1 MELPLWEVAEENEKL
16 IHELQE
22 SDALTRPMAL
32 VLASRGIAVDGVR
45 AFLQPSLKDL
55 VDPYALPGVREAA
68 ARLWHAVASGEH
80 ILIHGDYDT
89 DGITASVLLAWCLRQ
104 NGGRVE
110 CFLPHRLDDGYGLTP
125 ESIEKAR
132 RDNHTLLVTVDC
144 GINSVDAIALA
155 RQQGLDVI
163 VTDHHQPGTE
173 SPNANITINPKLPG
187 SPAAL
192 VDLAGVGVAFKLCH
206 GFIKYGREN
215 GLGGQATD
223 LRRVLDLVA
232 LGTVADIVPL
242 LHENRCLVAHGLKVL
257 SSQQRPGIRAL
268 CEVSGLGDA
277 TTLRAP
283 DITFRLAPRLNAA
296 GRLGDPVDAMRLLE
310 ASGMHDAVPL
320 ATILDEKN
328 RDRQHLEEETLRD
341 AEACITTAGDDLLTR
356 RTIMVWGAAWPQG
369 VIGIVASRLARRYHR
384 PCIVL
389 TVESDGQWRGSA
401 RSVRRLNLVAV
412 MEQCRHRLIRFGG
425 HPMAA
430 GLSVADGELI
440 GFRDAFEAAVCTVLG
455 EDGLQPQLDICGRA
469 QFADFND
476 AFFTEL
482 SLLEPIGH
490 GNPDPLFLTTRVF
503 PDKVFPAGKGHS
515 RGVLCD
521 SARNRLDFIYFNRIP
536 SDLPRPPWDIVYT
549 PQINTYNG
557 NRTPQIQIVDLRP
570 SDPV

>member
-1 MELPLWEVAEENEKL
+1 MELPLWEVAEENETL

-22 SDALTRPMAL
+22 NHALTRPMAL
-32 VLASRGIAVDGVR
+32 VLASRGITSDGVR

-55 VDPYALPGVREAA
+55 VDPYALPGVREAS
-68 ARLWHAVASGEH
+68 ARLWEAIARGEH

-89 DGITASVLLAWCLRQ
+89 DGITAAVLLSWCLRQ
-104 NGGRVE
+104 NGARVE

-125 ESIEKAR
+125 DSIEKAR

-144 GINSVDAIALA
+144 GINSVDAIGLA

-163 VTDHHQPGTE
+163 ITDHHQPGPE
-173 SPNANITINPKLPG
+173 RPDANITINPKLPG
-187 SPAAL
+187 SPPGL
-192 VDLAGVGVAFKLCH
+192 VDLAGVGVAFKLSH

-242 LHENRCLVAHGLKVL
+242 MHENRCLVAHGLKVL

-268 CEVSGLGDA
+268 CEVSGLGEA
-277 TTLRAP
+277 AALRAP

-310 ASGMHDAVPL
+310 ASGMHDAAPL
-320 ATILDEKN
+320 AATLDEKN
-328 RDRQHLEEETLRD
+328 RDRQHLEEETLRA
-341 AEACITTAGDDLLTR
+341 AEALLTGVEDDPLAR
-356 RTIMVWGAAWPQG
+356 RTIMVWGSAWPQG

-389 TVESDGQWRGSA
+389 TLEAEGQWRGSA

-412 MEQCRHRLIRFGG
+412 MERCRNRLIRFGG

-430 GLSVADGELI
+430 GLSVAD
-440 GFRDAFEAAVCTVLG
+440 
-455 EDGLQPQLDICGRA
+455 
-469 QFADFND
+469 
-476 AFFTEL
+476 
-482 SLLEPIGH
+482 
-490 GNPDPLFLTTRVF
+490 
-503 PDKVFPAGKGHS
+503 
-515 RGVLCD
+515 
-521 SARNRLDFIYFNRIP
+521 
-536 SDLPRPPWDIVYT
+536 
-549 PQINTYNG
+549 
-557 NRTPQIQIVDLRP
+557 
-570 SDPV
+570 